1 MGGQKD
7 GGQKDGGQ
15 IDGMKIERN
24 DFKLVQ
30 TIQIPKTRLEN
41 ADKGAPKRSSLQF
54 ASDKNRS
61 AKQATQRN
69 KRLSTILRTKTMRRG
84 ERIGFK
90 SERLSGGRLGIALDS
105 DRMLVTSMVPKFS
118 SPSSFKASS
127 IEFFWLREDR

>member
-90 SERLSGGRLGIALDS
+90 SER
-105 DRMLVTSMVPKFS
+105 
-118 SPSSFKASS
+118 
-127 IEFFWLREDR
+127 